1 MTSLSEELLLLA
13 LDDKKGSVGMTAS
26 TTLDTALAG
35 AQLLDLVLA
44 HKLLLEDGRITVA
57 NAAPTGDAVLDEALK
72 KIADDPKTRK
82 PAIWIPKMTKGLR
95 KRLLAELVHKG
106 ILAEDRKKL
115 LGFIPSTRHPSLD
128 PTAETEAWDRL
139 RAALLDDVTPDERTA
154 ALAAVIQAADLEGLI
169 LDRDER
175 KLAKA
180 RLKELAKDQ
189 AMSPAIA
196 SAISSVNAATTAAIM
211 AATASSAAACSA
223 ASSSASCN

>member
-1 MTSLSEELLLLA
+1 MN
-13 LDDKKGSVGMTAS
+13 AS

-44 HKLLLEDGRITVA
+44 HKLSLADGRIVVS
-57 NAAPTGDAVLDEALK
+57 NSAPTGDSVLDEVLK

-82 PAIWIPKMTKGLR
+82 PAMWIPKMTRGLR
-95 KRLLAELVHKG
+95 KRLLAELVRKG
-106 ILAEDRKKL
+106 ILAEDKKKI
-115 LGFIPSTRHPSLD
+115 LGFIPSTRHPSKD
-128 PTAETEAWDRL
+128 PSAETEVWDRL
-139 RAALLDDVTPDERTA
+139 RCTLVENVVPDERTA

-175 KLAKA
+175 KLAKS
-180 RLKELAKDQ
+180 RLKELANNQ

-196 SAISSVNAATTAAIM
+196 RAISSVNAATTAAIM
-211 AATASSAAACSA
+211 AATSSSAAACSA